1 MTTKLMMSVGTA
13 RRAVRNLALLAAAAV
28 VLGAWAERETYG
40 AETSAVSGTFV
51 QRKVLKDIDVTLTST
66 GTWRFEKDRA
76 FEWRTLKPMPSL
88 FVATPTNYTF
98 SVGGRTTTRSLK
110 MKIEDVAQIFEIK
123 EMKEFVVGVE
133 TSSEKPVFSMEGLAI
148 PSALRVIFKNGDR
161 LEIELK
167 R

>member
-1 MTTKLMMSVGTA
+1 MNQHRFGILIACAALGVMMMA
-13 RRAVRNLALLAAAAV
+13 
-28 VLGAWAERETYG
+28 YG
-40 AETSAVSGTFV
+40 AETPAVSGTFV

-66 GTWRFEKDRA
+66 GTWSFKKDRA

-88 FVATPTNYTF
+88 FVATPTNYSF

-123 EMKEFVVGVE
+123 EMKEFVEKVE
-133 TSSEKPVFSMEGLAI
+133 TSSEKPVFSMEGLVI
-148 PSALRVIFKNGDR
+148 PSALRVFFKNGDR

>member
-1 MTTKLMMSVGTA
+1 MNVQKFGI
-13 RRAVRNLALLAAAAV
+13 LLACVSAGV
-28 VLGAWAERETYG
+28 IMVHGTETP
-40 AETSAVSGTFV
+40 AVSGTFV

-66 GTWRFEKDRA
+66 GTWSFEKDRA

-123 EMKEFVVGVE
+123 EMKEFVEKVG
-133 TSSEKPVFSMEGLAI
+133 TSSENPVFSMEGLVI
-148 PSALRVIFKNGDR
+148 PSALRVFFKNGDR

>member
-1 MTTKLMMSVGTA
+1 M
-13 RRAVRNLALLAAAAV
+13 
-28 VLGAWAERETYG
+28 
-40 AETSAVSGTFV
+40 
-51 QRKVLKDIDVTLTST
+51 KDIDVTLTST
-66 GTWRFEKDRA
+66 GTWSFEKDRA

-88 FVATPTNYTF
+88 FVATPTNYSF
-98 SVGGRTTTRSLK
+98 SVGGRTHTRNLK

-133 TSSEKPVFSMEGLAI
+133 TSSEKPVFSMEGLVI
-148 PSALRVIFKNGDR
+148 PSALRVFFKNGDR

>member
-1 MTTKLMMSVGTA
+1 MNQHRFGILIACAALGVMMMA
-13 RRAVRNLALLAAAAV
+13 
-28 VLGAWAERETYG
+28 YG
-40 AETSAVSGTFV
+40 AETPAVSGSFV

-66 GTWRFEKDRA
+66 GTWSFEKDRA
-76 FEWRTLKPMPSL
+76 FVWRTVKPVPSE
-88 FVATPTNYTF
+88 FSATPTNYSF
-98 SVGGRTTTRSLK
+98 SAGGRTTTRRLA
-110 MKIEDVAQIFEIK
+110 MKIEDIAQVFEIK

-133 TSSEKPVFSMEGLAI
+133 TSSEKPVFSMEGLVI

>member
-1 MTTKLMMSVGTA
+1 MRKVA
-13 RRAVRNLALLAAAAV
+13 AFCCAVACLAAAQ
-28 VLGAWAERETYG
+28 G
-40 AETSAVSGTFV
+40 AEALSAEGTFV

-98 SVGGRTTTRSLK
+98 SVGGRTTTRNLK
-110 MKIEDVAQIFEIK
+110 IKIEDVAQIFEIK
-123 EMKEFVVGVE
+123 EMKEFVKKVE
-133 TSSEKPVFSMEGLAI
+133 PSAENPVFSCDGLVI
-148 PSALRVIFKNGDR
+148 PSALRVFFKNGDQ

>member
-1 MTTKLMMSVGTA
+1 MNLKRFGILLLCVVAGVIMMHGAETVA
-13 RRAVRNLALLAAAAV
+13 
-28 VLGAWAERETYG
+28 VLGA
-40 AETSAVSGTFV
+40 FV

-66 GTWRFEKDRA
+66 GTWSFEKDRA

-88 FVATPTNYTF
+88 FVATPTNYSF
-98 SVGGRTTTRSLK
+98 SVGGRTTTRNLR

-123 EMKEFVVGVE
+123 EMKEFVAGVE
-133 TSSEKPVFSMEGLAI
+133 TSSEKPVFSMAGLVI
-148 PSALRVIFKNGDR
+148 PSALRVFFKNGDR